1 MYYLS
6 HGLIV
11 FLKQAFRVSGGFW
24 IQIKYPDILFDIL
37 TFNFTGMI
45 ESKILKAIIF
55 IFASICL
62 IYISLKIARKKKEDS
77 NIKVCI
83 WALIVY
89 FGVIVAAL
97 LLSIVT
103 DIFTTRY
110 TIPMVRLTYICY

>member
-1 MYYLS
+1 MY

-11 FLKQAFRVSGGFW
+11 FLKQALRVSGGFW

-37 TFNFTGMI
+37 TFNYTGMV
-45 ESKILKAIIF
+45 ESKILKTIIF

-62 IYISLKIARKKKEDS
+62 IYIALKIAKKKKEDS

-89 FGVIVAAL
+89 FGVIFASL
-97 LLSIVT
+97 ILSIKT

-110 TIPMVRLTYICY
+110 TIPMTRTTYICY